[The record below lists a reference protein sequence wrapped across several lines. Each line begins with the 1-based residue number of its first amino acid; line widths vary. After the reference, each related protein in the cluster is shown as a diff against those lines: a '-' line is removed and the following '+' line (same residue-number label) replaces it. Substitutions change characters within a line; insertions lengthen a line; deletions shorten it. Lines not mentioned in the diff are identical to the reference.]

1 MKFWRS
7 YDGITTLA
15 WICTV
20 VFVASITDAS
30 LTDSE
35 LAARLAY
42 GVAAVAVVIG
52 VLSLF
57 LLRRMK
63 RRAESKVSES
73 GTILLTDIQ
82 TLAKSNSKLLEDAIA
97 LHSAQKEE
105 GALTRRLGRSSD
117 RDQAFSPFAGSVA
130 PVDPACQG
138 RSAESLAQ
146 AAGQEII

>member
-20 VFVASITDAS
+20 AFVASITDAS

-35 LAARLAY
+35 LAARMAY
-42 GVAAVAVVIG
+42 GLAAVAVVIL

-57 LLRRMK
+57 LLRKMK
-63 RRAESKVSES
+63 RRAENKVTES
-73 GTILLTDIQ
+73 DTILLTDIQ
-82 TLAKSNSKLLEDAIA
+82 VLAKANSKLLEDAIA

-105 GALTRRLGRSSD
+105 GS
-117 RDQAFSPFAGSVA
+117 
-130 PVDPACQG
+130 
-138 RSAESLAQ
+138 
-146 AAGQEII
+146 

>member
-7 YDGITTLA
+7 YGGITTLA
-15 WICTV
+15 WLFAL
-20 VFVASITDAS
+20 VFVASVTDAS

-42 GVAAVAVVIG
+42 GVAAVAAVIV
-52 VLSLF
+52 VLSLI

-63 RRAESKVSES
+63 RRAENKVRES
-73 GTILLTDIQ
+73 DPIHLTDIQ

-105 GALTRRLGRSSD
+105 ARKPGD
-117 RDQAFSPFAGSVA
+117 
-130 PVDPACQG
+130 
-138 RSAESLAQ
+138 
-146 AAGQEII
+146 

>member
-7 YDGITTLA
+7 YGGISSLA
-15 WICTV
+15 WICAL

-42 GVAAVAVVIG
+42 GLAAVAVVIV

-63 RRAESKVSES
+63 RRAENKVKES
-73 GTILLTDIQ
+73 DTILLTDIQ

-97 LHSAQKEE
+97 LHSVQKEE
-105 GALTRRLGRSSD
+105 ARKPGD
-117 RDQAFSPFAGSVA
+117 
-130 PVDPACQG
+130 
-138 RSAESLAQ
+138 
-146 AAGQEII
+146 

>member
-42 GVAAVAVVIG
+42 GVAAVAVVLV

-73 GTILLTDIQ
+73 DTILLTDIQ
-82 TLAKSNSKLLEDAIA
+82 TLAKSNSKLLEEAIA
-97 LHSAQKEE
+97 LHSTQKEE
-105 GALTRRLGRSSD
+105 GS
-117 RDQAFSPFAGSVA
+117 
-130 PVDPACQG
+130 
-138 RSAESLAQ
+138 
-146 AAGQEII
+146 